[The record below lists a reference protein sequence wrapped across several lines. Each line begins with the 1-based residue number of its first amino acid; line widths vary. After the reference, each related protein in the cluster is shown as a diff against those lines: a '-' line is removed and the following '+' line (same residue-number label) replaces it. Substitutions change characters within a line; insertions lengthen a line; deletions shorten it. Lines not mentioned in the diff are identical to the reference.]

1 MSNYMI
7 VPVPVIGYEDRY
19 MVSTKGEV
27 FRIYKYG
34 LKLMAGGTR
43 NRYKSIV
50 LTNGSEYVTEYVHR
64 LVAKAFIPNP
74 DNLPQV
80 NHKDEDRTNNSV
92 ENLEWCTPVYN
103 MNYGTAKQRMSEW
116 HRGQTLDA
124 EHRSKIAESVKKCRR
139 RQMDHQFMCLE
150 DGQIYNTYT
159 EASEVYG
166 LHPQSIR
173 RSCENRTNG
182 RKWSF
187 RWVEEAIK

>member
-1 MSNYMI
+1 MSDYMI
-7 VPVPVIGYEDRY
+7 VPVPVRGYEDRY
-19 MVSTKGEV
+19 MISTKGEV
-27 FRIYKYG
+27 FRVFKYG
-34 LKLMAGGTR
+34 LKLMSGGIR
-43 NRYKSIV
+43 NGYKSVV
-50 LTNGSEYVTEYVHR
+50 LRINEEYVTEYIHR

-92 ENLEWCTPVYN
+92 ENLEWCTQKYN
-103 MNYGTAKQRMSEW
+103 TNYGTAKERMSAW

-124 EHRSKIAESVKKCRR
+124 EHRAKIAESMKKYRR
-139 RQMDHQFMCLE
+139 CQMDHQFMCLE
-150 DGQIYNTYT
+150 DGQIYNTYA

-187 RWVEEAIK
+187 RWVEEVVE